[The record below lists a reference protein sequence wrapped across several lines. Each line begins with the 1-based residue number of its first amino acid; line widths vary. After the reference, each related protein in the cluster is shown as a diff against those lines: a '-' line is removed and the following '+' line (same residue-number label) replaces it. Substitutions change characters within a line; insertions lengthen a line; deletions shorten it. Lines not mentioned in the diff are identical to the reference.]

1 MNVRRTTVVIADND
15 PDVVDLIATD
25 LTLEGYD
32 VVATASSGELAAAAC
47 AELRPDILV
56 VDYRMPPGWNGLQ
69 TIEQV
74 LVDGSVGACVLYTNY
89 RLPELRI
96 RAQRLGA
103 VFLPKGPLRTLRAT
117 LAELAPDDTARSA
130 VD

>member
-1 MNVRRTTVVIADND
+1 VDGRRTTVVVADND
-15 PDVVDLIATD
+15 PEVVDLIATD

-32 VVATASSGELAAAAC
+32 VVATAC
-47 AELRPDILV
+47 AEHRPDILV

-69 TIEQV
+69 TIERV
-74 LVDGSVGACVLYTNY
+74 RADGSAGAYVLYTNY
-89 RLPELRI
+89 RLTELRVQ
-96 RAQRLGA
+96 AHRLGA

-117 LAELAPDDTARSA
+117 LAEIAGDPTARPV